1 MKNILLVFIGGGMG
15 SILRYII
22 SKALNKSDSF
32 FPYGTFTANILGSLI
47 IGFILG
53 LLIKNQSV
61 LSPNQSLLLVTG
73 FCGGFTTFSTFAYEN
88 QQLIKSGDFLQAG
101 IYTVL
106 SFLVAIISVYGGIY
120 ASRWVA

>member
-1 MKNILLVFIGGGMG
+1 MG